1 MPIHE
6 RSITFKG
13 DSLLKASQYLSPLG
27 VHSSHEH
34 WSEQPRLQD
43 EREQTTAHESFA
55 RQQT

>member
-6 RSITFKG
+6 RSITFKV
-13 DSLLKASQYLSPLG
+13 DSLLEASQYSSPLG

-43 EREQTTAHESFA
+43 EREQTTAHKSFA
-55 RQQT
+55 GQQT